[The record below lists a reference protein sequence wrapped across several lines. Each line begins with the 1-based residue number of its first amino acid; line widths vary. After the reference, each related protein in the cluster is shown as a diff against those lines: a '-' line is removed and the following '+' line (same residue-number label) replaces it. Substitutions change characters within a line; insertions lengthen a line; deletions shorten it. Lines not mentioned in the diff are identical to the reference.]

1 MTPEEEAQFK
11 KARRGRNVALS
22 LPVAFRRAAEG
33 DTMKPEKSLFTYSVF
48 YLFALFT
55 ALVVDRMM
63 LA

>member
-1 MTPEEEAQFK
+1 
-11 KARRGRNVALS
+11 L
-22 LPVAFRRAAEG
+22 RRAG
-33 DTMKPEKSLFTYSVF
+33 DDDTMKPEKRLFTYSVF